1 MLKRTLLATL
11 PAIGLA
17 TGLAVGLAA
26 LPGTAEAACAIRN
39 TVPIKT
45 LSAGFDAWKAVTA
58 AWAECGNVQSEL
70 DMNFRTKQ
78 PTAFAANPSLYQI
91 GGVANNTVV
100 PLLNAG
106 TIRPLDDLVAKYG
119 QGLTPNQLIKVDGK
133 TMAVAMMVNTQ
144 NFMVREDVF
153 KEMGIAVPT
162 TWDEVLDA
170 AAKLKASG
178 KFATPLGATMKPGFD
193 ISQEFLNVFLA
204 YGGVATKPD
213 NSPGINSEAGMKTLA
228 LMKRMAEFLDPEY
241 LTSDSTYVA
250 RQFQQGK
257 IAMANLWATRAG
269 ALNNPAESQFAG
281 KILQAAAPA
290 VAKGGKPATTLWW
303 DGWVIAKNLPDA
315 EAEMAFRVAMEG
327 IDEEMVKA
335 NNNAAVWLLK
345 GYVPGPSAKGAIES
359 AMGGAPAYPSTSAM
373 GLISAAL
380 GENVADFMT
389 GKKTAEQ
396 TLQAIEASYL
406 TRAKEQGLVK

>member
-1 MLKRTLLATL
+1 MFKRTLLAT
-11 PAIGLA
+11 A
-17 TGLAVGLAA
+17 LAA
-26 LPGTAEAACAIRN
+26 LAAAPFATPAPAACAFQN

-45 LSAGFDAWKAVTA
+45 LAASFDAWKAVSA

-106 TIRPLDDLVAKYG
+106 TVRPLDDYIAKFG
-119 QGLTPNQLIKVDGK
+119 QQLTPNQLIKVDGK
-133 TMAVAMMVNTQ
+133 TMAIAMMVNAQ

-153 KEMGIAVPT
+153 KEAGIPLPT
-162 TWDEVLDA
+162 TWDDVLDA

-193 ISQEFLNVFLA
+193 ISQEFLNLFLGF
-204 YGGVATKPD
+204 GGVPTRPD
-213 NSPGINSEAGMKTLA
+213 NTPGINSEAGLKTLA
-228 LMKRMAEFLDPEY
+228 LMKRMAEFLDPEF
-241 LTSDSTYVA
+241 LTSDSTFVA

-269 ALNNPAESQFAG
+269 AVNNPAESQFAG
-281 KILQAAAPA
+281 KILQIAAPA
-290 VAKGGKPATTLWW
+290 AVKGGKPATTLWW
-303 DGWVIAKNLPDA
+303 DGFVIARNIPDA
-315 EAEMAFRVAMEG
+315 EAELAFRIALEG

-335 NNNAAVWLLK
+335 NNNAAVWLIK
-345 GYVPGPSAKGAIES
+345 GYVPGPAAAGAIAS
-359 AMGGAPAYPSTSAM
+359 AMGGAPNYPSTSAM

-380 GENVADFMT
+380 GENVADHLS
-389 GKKTAEQ
+389 GKKSAED
-396 TLQAIEASYL
+396 TLKAIETSYL

>member
-1 MLKRTLLATL
+1 MLKRTLLATCV
-11 PAIGLA
+11 AA
-17 TGLAVGLAA
+17 GLAA
-26 LPGTAEAACAIRN
+26 LPGAAEAACAIRN
-39 TVPIKT
+39 TTPIKT
-45 LSAGFDAWKAVTA
+45 LSASFDAWKAVTA
-58 AWAECGNVQSEL
+58 AWAECGNVQSEM

-106 TIRPLDDLVAKYG
+106 TIRPLDEYVAKYG
-119 QGLTPNQLIKVDGK
+119 QILSPNQLIKVDGK

-144 NFMVREDVF
+144 NLMVREDVL
-153 KEMGIAVPT
+153 KEAGIAVPT

-193 ISQEFLNVFLA
+193 ISQEFLNVFLGF
-204 YGGVATKPD
+204 GGMPTKAD
-213 NSPGINSEAGMKTLA
+213 NTPGINSEAGMKTLA
-228 LMKRMAEFLDPEY
+228 LMKRMTEFLDPEY
-241 LTSDSTYVA
+241 LTSDSTFVA

-257 IAMANLWATRAG
+257 IAMAVLWATRAG
-269 ALNNPAESQFAG
+269 AVNDPKESQFAG

-290 VAKGGKPATTLWW
+290 AVKGGKPATTLWW
-303 DGWVIAKNLPDA
+303 DGWVIAKNIPDA

-335 NNNAAVWLLK
+335 NNNAAVWLVK
-345 GYVPGPSAKGAIES
+345 GYVPGPAAKGAIES

-380 GENVADFMT
+380 GENVADFMS

>member
-1 MLKRTLLATL
+1 MFKRTLLAT
-11 PAIGLA
+11 ALA
-17 TGLAVGLAA
+17 ASLAA
-26 LPGTAEAACAIRN
+26 LPGAAEAACAIKN

-45 LSAGFDAWKAVTA
+45 LSASFDAWKAVTS
-58 AWAECGNVQSEL
+58 AWAECGNVQSEM

-78 PTAFAANPSLYQI
+78 PTAFAANPSLYHI

-106 TIRPLDDLVAKYG
+106 TVRPLDEYIAKYG
-119 QGLTPNQLIKVDGK
+119 QGLSPNQMIKVDGK

-144 NFMVREDVF
+144 NLMVREDVL

-193 ISQEFLNVFLA
+193 ISQEFLNVFLGF
-204 YGGVATKPD
+204 GGVPTKPD
-213 NSPGINSEAGMKTLA
+213 NTPSVNSEAGMKTLA

-241 LTSDSTYVA
+241 LTSDSTFVA

-257 IAMANLWATRAG
+257 IAMAVLWATRAG
-269 ALNNPAESQFAG
+269 AVNDPKESQFAG

-290 VAKGGKPATTLWW
+290 AVKGGKPATTLWW
-303 DGWVIAKNLPDA
+303 DGFVIAKNLPDA
-315 EAEMAFRVAMEG
+315 EAELAFRVAMEG
-327 IDEEMVKA
+327 IDEEMVKGA
-335 NNNAAVWLLK
+335 NNAAVWLVK
-345 GYVPGPSAKGAIES
+345 GYQPGPAAKGAIES

-373 GLISAAL
+373 GLVSAVLA
-380 GENVADFMT
+380 ENVADFMS

>member
-1 MLKRTLLATL
+1 MFKRTLLATVV
-11 PAIGLA
+11 AA
-17 TGLAVGLAA
+17 GLAA
-26 LPGTAEAACAIRN
+26 LPGAAEAACAIRN

-45 LSAGFDAWKAVTA
+45 LSASFDAWKAVTA

-106 TIRPLDDLVAKYG
+106 TIRPLDEYIAKYG
-119 QGLTPNQLIKVDGK
+119 QVLSPNQLIKVDGK

-144 NFMVREDVF
+144 NLMVREDAL
-153 KEMGIAVPT
+153 KEAGIAVPT
-162 TWDEVLDA
+162 TWDEMLDA

-193 ISQEFLNVFLA
+193 ISQEFLNVFLGF
-204 YGGVATKPD
+204 GGVPTKPD
-213 NSPGINSEAGMKTLA
+213 NTPGINSEAGMKTLA
-228 LMKRMAEFLDPEY
+228 LMKRMTEFLDPEY
-241 LTSDSTYVA
+241 LTSDSTFVA

-257 IAMANLWATRAG
+257 IAMAVLWATRAG
-269 ALNNPAESQFAG
+269 AVNNPAESQFAG

-290 VAKGGKPATTLWW
+290 AVKGGKPATTLWW
-303 DGWVIAKNLPDA
+303 DGWVIAKNIPDA

-335 NNNAAVWLLK
+335 NNNAAVWLVK
-345 GYVPGPSAKGAIES
+345 GYVPGPAAKGAIES

-380 GENVADFMT
+380 GENVADFLT

>member
-1 MLKRTLLATL
+1 MFKRTLLATVV
-11 PAIGLA
+11 AA
-17 TGLAVGLAA
+17 GLAA
-26 LPGTAEAACAIRN
+26 LPGAAEAACAIRN

-45 LSAGFDAWKAVTA
+45 LSASFDAWKAVTA

-106 TIRPLDDLVAKYG
+106 TIRPLDEYIAKYG
-119 QGLTPNQLIKVDGK
+119 QVLSPNQLIKVDGK

-144 NFMVREDVF
+144 NLMVREDAL
-153 KEMGIAVPT
+153 KEAGIAVPT
-162 TWDEVLDA
+162 TWDEMLDA

-193 ISQEFLNVFLA
+193 ISQEFLNVFLGF
-204 YGGVATKPD
+204 GGVPTKPD
-213 NSPGINSEAGMKTLA
+213 NTPGINSEAGMKTLA
-228 LMKRMAEFLDPEY
+228 LMKRMTEFLDPEY
-241 LTSDSTYVA
+241 LTSDSTFVA

-257 IAMANLWATRAG
+257 IAMAVLWATRAG
-269 ALNNPAESQFAG
+269 AVNNPAESQFAG

-290 VAKGGKPATTLWW
+290 AMKGGKPATTLWW
-303 DGWVIAKNLPDA
+303 DGWVIAKNIPDA

-335 NNNAAVWLLK
+335 NNNAAVWLVK
-345 GYVPGPSAKGAIES
+345 GYVPGPAAKGAIES

-380 GENVADFMT
+380 GENVADFLT